1 MKERFPVAGYNW
13 SNHEDTGSSV
23 RPSLS
28 IIRIDDESLRD
39 GLQGAQLEQ
48 AITIN
53 EKKIYIELA
62 APLVDHFDLAY
73 PNSHESQYK
82 DALDLVK
89 HGISKG
95 LQTSY
100 SFAGRAAAFEDLKPI
115 IDVFETL
122 GKYPQLR
129 ADIFLDG
136 SKHRAKHEGWDR
148 EELLS
153 QMEKNIKIMK
163 KQDLMVMFVAERAT
177 STPPEELE
185 ETFERA
191 ACSGADV
198 LCIADT
204 QGLVSPTAM
213 RNISRWSL
221 DKIGRK
227 YSHILWDAHCH
238 NHLGMA
244 VANSLTAIEEGFN
257 EVHGTVLWMGEGPGN
272 ADLANLLTV
281 ASVKGYLDKDLTSL
295 KSFYKNVSDLFGL
308 KIPVSAPV
316 VGASAHKTSSSI
328 HARALEKGNEL
339 EASLIYNPYYPGI
352 VGDKASTEI
361 GPMSGPANV
370 RLKAKDMGYTSV
382 PPQEM
387 INEALNEA
395 RGSGRIL
402 PESRMRTIAKKY
414 QLE

>member
-1 MKERFPVAGYNW
+1 MMERLPAAGYNW
-13 SNHEDTGSSV
+13 ANHEVGSEPI
-23 RPSLS
+23 RPSLLTVK
-28 IIRIDDESLRD
+28 IDDESLRD

-73 PNSHESQYK
+73 PNSHESQYR
-82 DALDLVK
+82 DALDLVR

-115 IDVFETL
+115 IDISEAL
-122 GKYPQLR
+122 GQYPQIR

-163 KQDLMVMFVAERAT
+163 KQGLLVMFVAERAT
-177 STPPEELE
+177 STPPDELE

-191 ACSGADV
+191 ACSGADI

-204 QGLVSPTAM
+204 QGIVTPTAM
-213 RNISRWSL
+213 RNISRWSF
-221 DKIGRK
+221 DKIGKK
-227 YSHILWDAHCH
+227 YSQILWDAHCH

-244 VANSLTAIEEGFN
+244 IANSFTAMEEGFN

-281 ASVKGYLDKDLTSL
+281 ASVKGYIDKDLTSL

-316 VGASAHKTSSSI
+316 VGASTYKTSSGI
-328 HARALEKGNEL
+328 HARALEKGDEY
-339 EASLIYNPYYPGI
+339 EASLIYNPYHPGI
-352 VGDKASTEI
+352 VGDRASTEI

-370 RLKAKDMGYTSV
+370 RLKARDMGYTSV
-382 PPQEM
+382 PSPEM
-387 INEALNEA
+387 IDELLNEA
-395 RGSGRIL
+395 KDSSRIL
-402 PESRMRTIAKKY
+402 PESRIRTIATKY
-414 QLE
+414 LLE